1 MADDSTQRRIGR
13 QRAPRVHIRYDVED
27 GGATES
33 RELPLV
39 AGVVSDLSGDGH
51 DPVGLRP
58 ATVRRGRARRRRAA
72 DGAHRPDVEGRP
84 STTGSRARRTRS
96 SAPSSTSA
104 PSDDF
109 SPLGVATQIPQT
121 RKLLETRSLL
131 ADLYGKVESSENLDG
146 ILGDILA
153 DEAKQSQL
161 RAELGLAEDDPDP
174 EDGA

>member
-39 AGVVSDLSGDGH
+39 AGVISDLSGDGQ
-51 DPVGLRP
+51 DPVGYAQRQFVEVEPDGVEPLMARIAP
-58 ATVRRGRARRRRAA
+58 TVKVAL
-72 DGAHRPDVEGRP
+72 
-84 STTGSRARRTRS
+84 
-96 SAPSSTSA
+96 
-104 PSDDF
+104 DDF
-109 SPLGVATQIPQT
+109 SPLGVAMQIPQT

-153 DEAKQSQL
+153 DEVKQSQL
-161 RAELGLAEDDPDP
+161 RTELGLGEDDPNP

>member
-1 MADDSTQRRIGR
+1 MADDSTQSRIGR

-51 DPVGLRP
+51 DPVAYAQRQFVEVEPDGVEPLMARIAP
-58 ATVRRGRARRRRAA
+58 TVKVTVDDKISGKEDSLISA
-72 DGAHRPDVEGRP
+72 ELNF
-84 STTGSRARRTRS
+84 RS
-96 SAPSSTSA
+96 L
-104 PSDDF
+104 DDF

-153 DEAKQSQL
+153 DEGKQSQL
-161 RAELGLAEDDPDP
+161 RAELGLAEDDGNP
-174 EDGA
+174 EDGPQ

>member
-51 DPVGLRP
+51 DPVAYAQRQFVEVEPDGVEPLMARIAP
-58 ATVRRGRARRRRAA
+58 TVKVAVDDRISGREDSVISA
-72 DGAHRPDVEGRP
+72 ELNF
-84 STTGSRARRTRS
+84 RS
-96 SAPSSTSA
+96 L
-104 PSDDF
+104 DDF

-121 RKLLETRSLL
+121 RKLLETRGLL

-161 RAELGLAEDDPDP
+161 RSELGLDDDAGSEDAPQ
-174 EDGA
+174 